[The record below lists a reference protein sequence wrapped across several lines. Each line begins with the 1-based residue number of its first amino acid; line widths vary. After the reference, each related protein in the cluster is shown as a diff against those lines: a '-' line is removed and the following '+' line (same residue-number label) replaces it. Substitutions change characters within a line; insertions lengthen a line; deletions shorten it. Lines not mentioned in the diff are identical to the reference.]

1 MRCASL
7 SSHRRRCTRDTPMHH
22 GRSRLWRQD
31 WPCAHRQHG
40 FSSAPAVQN
49 RQCRVS
55 SLAPGNEWV
64 EIEWTCHGR
73 SSPCR
78 GAGVPSLIKDHRNA
92 LITPSASKPRAFS
105 NTPAVPEG
113 WRLPCSP
120 FCKISTRSSRS
131 APDACRL
138 PPGTHHRKSS
148 TQTECSYRNYADAP
162 GELPTFWI
170 AIGKSR
176 QTVDRENCKALI
188 YKPYCQG
195 VVALAA
201 ALRGVRPRNTGPLR
215 CVGFRLKREGF
226 LRPL

>member
-113 WRLPCSP
+113 GRLPLLP
-120 FCKISTRSSRS
+120 VLKYIHDVKTVSTG
-131 APDACRL
+131 RL
-138 PPGTHHRKSS
+138 ALTRGTHHKNRPPKRSTPTGITLLHLASS
-148 TQTECSYRNYADAP
+148 RPSGAQFIRVAQR
-162 GELPTFWI
+162 WM
-170 AIGKSR
+170 GK
-176 QTVDRENCKALI
+176 I
-188 YKPYCQG
+188 
-195 VVALAA
+195 
-201 ALRGVRPRNTGPLR
+201 VRR
-215 CVGFRLKREGF
+215 
-226 LRPL
+226 